1 MENENI
7 FDLLVESRIIKETT
21 DGNIELSEQF
31 KKTLSQQ
38 EEEGAEAII
47 TELRSEDA
55 PPGHVSRLEEIAEFD
70 PEFVTHYGAVD
81 RVIEDGEFETIV
93 RATVLLEQF
102 EARTLPT
109 EGSPELFF
117 PVRGEKLPTILSIF
131 PVAVVY
137 IWREE
142 SSECTTMKQ
151 DLNNLFDESPENVAL
166 FSVYGPDSAAFL
178 EEEYNVIGGPT
189 TLFVVN
195 GEVDSRLYGAQ
206 FPTVVNREIKEL
218 LQTAER
224 RGVL

>member
-1 MENENI
+1 MENESV
-7 FDLLVESRIIKETT
+7 FELLVKSHIIKETP
-21 DGNIELSEQF
+21 DGSVELSEQF
-31 KKTLSQQ
+31 SETLSQQ
-38 EEEGAEAII
+38 EEEGPEEII
-47 TELRSEDA
+47 KKLRSE
-55 PPGHVSRLEEIAEFD
+55 GVFFEHVSRLEEIAEFD
-70 PEFVTHYGAVD
+70 PEFVTHYGAVNQA
-81 RVIEDGEFETIV
+81 IEEDEFETVV

-142 SSECTTMKQ
+142 STECTTMKR
-151 DLNNLFDESPENVAL
+151 DLDKLFDEPPEDVAL

-178 EEEYNVIGGPT
+178 EEEYDVIGGPT
-189 TLFVVN
+189 TLFVAN

-206 FPTVVNREIKEL
+206 FPRVVESEMKEL
-218 LQTAER
+218 LKTAKER
-224 RGVL
+224 NVL

>member
-1 MENENI
+1 MENESV
-7 FDLLVESRIIKETT
+7 FELLVKSQIIKERP
-21 DGNIELSEQF
+21 DENVELSERF
-31 KKTLSQQ
+31 NETLSQQ

-47 TELRSEDA
+47 EELRSEDISSE
-55 PPGHVSRLEEIAEFD
+55 HVSRLEEIVAFD
-70 PEFVTHYGAVD
+70 PEFVTHYGAVNQA
-81 RVIEDGEFETIV
+81 IEEEEFETVV

-102 EARTLPT
+102 EAQTLPT

-117 PVRGEKLPTILSIF
+117 PIRGEKLPTLLSIF
-131 PVAVVY
+131 PIAVVY

-142 SSECTTMKQ
+142 SSECATMRR
-151 DLNNLFDESPENVAL
+151 DLNQLFDEPSEDVAL

-189 TLFVVN
+189 TLFVAN

-206 FPTVVNREIKEL
+206 FPTVVEREINEL
-218 LQTAER
+218 LKTAKK